1 MPKKVHKLKDQHQE
15 AIQLIA
21 IASHQSDY
29 RLSWA
34 LNQKLNWN
42 LQKTDDLKIHNPK
55 SSQEQRFNIYSYIN
69 THHQTMYLIA
79 NKSSDGFL
87 FPSMTNIDFLLK
99 ADGLTDSDIHLMIT
113 RIRQIDF
120 VITAFRLENLN
131 SKDRKKII
139 F

>member
-1 MPKKVHKLKDQHQE
+1 MPKKVHKLKDQQE
-15 AIQLIA
+15 EAFQLIA

-34 LNQKLNWN
+34 LNRKLNWN
-42 LQKTDDLKIHNPK
+42 LQKTEDLTVQNPK
-55 SSQEQRFNIYSYIN
+55 SSDEQHFNTYSYSDSHN
-69 THHQTMYLIA
+69 RTMYLIA
-79 NKSSDGFL
+79 NKSADGFL
-87 FPSMTNIDFLLK
+87 FPTMTNIDFLLK
-99 ADGLTDSDIHLMIT
+99 ANGLPDNDIRLMIT

-120 VITAFRLENLN
+120 VITAFRLENLS

>member
-1 MPKKVHKLKDQHQE
+1 MPKKVHKLKDQQE
-15 AIQLIA
+15 EAFQLIA

-34 LNQKLNWN
+34 LNRKLNWN
-42 LQKTDDLKIHNPK
+42 LQKAEDLTVQNPK
-55 SSQEQRFNIYSYIN
+55 SPDEQRFTTYSFTD
-69 THHQTMYLIA
+69 THRQTMYLIG

-99 ADGLTDSDIHLMIT
+99 ADGLPDEDIHLLIT

-120 VITAFRLENLN
+120 VITAFKLENL
-131 SKDRKKII
+131 SAKDRKKII

>member
-1 MPKKVHKLKDQHQE
+1 MPKKVHKLKDQQE
-15 AIQLIA
+15 EAFQLIA

-34 LNQKLNWN
+34 LNRKLNWN
-42 LQKTDDLKIHNPK
+42 FQKAEDLTVQNPK
-55 SSQEQRFNIYSYIN
+55 SSGEQHFNTYSYTDSHNRTI
-69 THHQTMYLIA
+69 YLIA
-79 NKSSDGFL
+79 NKSADGFL

-99 ADGLTDSDIHLMIT
+99 ANGLPDNDIHLMIT

-120 VITAFRLENLN
+120 VITAFRLENLS

>member
-1 MPKKVHKLKDQHQE
+1 MPKKVHKLKDQPEE
-15 AIQLIA
+15 AFQLIA

-34 LNQKLNWN
+34 LNRKLNWN
-42 LQKTDDLKIHNPK
+42 LQKAEDLTVQPPRGGDKQHFT
-55 SSQEQRFNIYSYIN
+55 RYSY
-69 THHQTMYLIA
+69 TDAQDQTLYLIA

-87 FPSMTNIDFLLK
+87 FASMTNIDFLLK
-99 ADGLTDSDIHLMIT
+99 TPALPDRDIHLMIT

-120 VITAFRLENLN
+120 VITAFKLENL
-131 SKDRKKII
+131 SLKDRKRLI